1 MVNRKKLN
9 TSEKNTRAKI
19 KGHSIIQLTRTCK
32 NAKYHERRRK
42 VRSVPEKMN
51 LKNTTSKSNLRFRI
65 GYWIRKKK
73 IP

>member
-19 KGHSIIQLTRTCK
+19 KGHSIIQLRCTCK

-42 VRSVPEKMN
+42 VEEV
-51 LKNTTSKSNLRFRI
+51 FQ
-65 GYWIRKKK
+65 RK
-73 IP
+73 